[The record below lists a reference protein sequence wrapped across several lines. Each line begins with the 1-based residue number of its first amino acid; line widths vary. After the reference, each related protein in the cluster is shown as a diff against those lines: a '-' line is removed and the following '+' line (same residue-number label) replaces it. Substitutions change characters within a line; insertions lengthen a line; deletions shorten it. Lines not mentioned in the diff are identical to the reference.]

1 MTWLVLGAKGQLG
14 QELIHLLKIKNIE
27 AIGTDRTEIDFAK
40 PNELAEKLSKLNP
53 SHIVNCGAYT
63 QVDKA
68 EDEPELANLIN
79 AQAVGVIAKFAS
91 ERKIPFVH
99 ISTDY
104 VFDGTSTIAYLE
116 DDRVNPQSVYGASK
130 ALGEKEALE
139 NNPDSYI
146 LRTAWVYGEYGSNF
160 PKVIAKKLRNNESLN
175 VVNDQIGAPTWT
187 FDLASAI
194 IEILEKKPKPG
205 IYHITNSES
214 CSWFEF
220 AQEIA
225 KTLNIDEN
233 LVKPTDSK
241 SFVRPAVRPKFSVL
255 SNTKWE
261 KAGLT
266 PLRSWKEAWNK
277 AATTVLS
284 NL

>member
-14 QELIHLLKIKNIE
+14 QELIHLLKIKNIG
-27 AIGTDRTEIDFAK
+27 AIGTDRNEIDFTK
-40 PNELAEKLSKLNP
+40 PNEIAEKLAKLNP

-68 EDEPELANLIN
+68 EEEPELANLIN

-116 DDRVNPQSVYGASK
+116 ADKVNPQSVYGSSK

-139 NNPDSYI
+139 NNPESYI
-146 LRTAWVYGEYGSNF
+146 LRTAWVYGEYGNNF

-175 VVNDQIGAPTWT
+175 VVNDQVGAPTWT
-187 FDLASAI
+187 LDLASAI
-194 IEILEKKPKPG
+194 IEILEKKPIPG
-205 IYHITNSES
+205 IYHVTNSES

-220 AQEIA
+220 AQAIA
-225 KTLNIDEN
+225 KTLNVDEK

-241 SFVRPAVRPKFSVL
+241 SFVRPAVRPKYSVL
-255 SNTKWE
+255 SNSKWE
-261 KAGLT
+261 NAGLT
-266 PLRSWKEAWNK
+266 PLRTWNEAWDK

-284 NL
+284 N